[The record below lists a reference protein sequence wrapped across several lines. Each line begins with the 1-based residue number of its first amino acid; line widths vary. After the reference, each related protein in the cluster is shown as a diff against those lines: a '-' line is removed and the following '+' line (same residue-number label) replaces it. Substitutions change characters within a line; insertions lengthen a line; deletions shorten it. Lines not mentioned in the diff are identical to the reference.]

1 MKKKLR
7 WVGMAALVLLAG
19 GWWSF
24 QAVTGEETEWISVE
38 RDDLVLG
45 VEVTGTLKA
54 VVTDLV
60 GPPQLRNMWQFKIAY
75 MAPEGEEVA
84 VGTKV
89 LAFDSSEL
97 QQRLQ
102 REMAER
108 DAAAKRI
115 EKADKELTLQRQ
127 QDVLNLANAEA
138 RLRKASLKAGSP
150 DELGAAR
157 ELAQFRLDLEL
168 AEKEVTY
175 LNQRLDSSA
184 RSAEATLAALRDQ
197 LTRAERQVT
206 QTEEEIVA
214 MTVQAGR
221 DGTVIYVTDWRDEKM
236 KVGDSCWRGNSVIEL
251 PDLTKMKAMGQVHE
265 ADGGRIVEGQ
275 QVKFRLDAHPEDEFT
290 GRLSSIWRTV
300 QRESY
305 RSEQKVVRL
314 EIEFDETDTRKMR
327 PGMRFRGDVEIDRA
341 EAALLVDADAV
352 FLKPEGPIVYRRT
365 TWGHEAVPVEL
376 GRRNEKRVE
385 VLSGLDEGDA
395 VSLEDL
401 ERRRPTT

>member
-1 MKKKLR
+1 MKKKTR
-7 WVGMAALVLLAG
+7 WIVVAALVLLAG
-19 GWWSF
+19 GWWTF
-24 QAVTGEETEWISVE
+24 QAVGGEETEWISVE

-75 MAPEGEEVA
+75 MAPEGEDVEL
-84 VGTKV
+84 GTKV

-102 REMAER
+102 REIAER

-115 EKADKELTLQRQ
+115 EKADQELNLQRQ
-127 QDVLNLANAEA
+127 QDLLNMANAEA

-150 DELGAAR
+150 DELAAAR

-168 AEKEVTY
+168 AKKEVTY
-175 LNQRLDSSA
+175 LEQRLDSSA

-197 LTRAERQVT
+197 LSRAERQVT
-206 QTEEEIVA
+206 QTREEIGA
-214 MTVQAGR
+214 MTVHAGR
-221 DGTVIYVTDWRDEKM
+221 AGTVIYVTNWQDEKM

-251 PDLTKMKAMGQVHE
+251 PDLTRMKAMGQVHE
-265 ADGGRIVEGQ
+265 ADAGRIVEGQ
-275 QVKFRLDAHPEDEFT
+275 QVKLRLDAHPEDEFT

-300 QRESY
+300 QRESW

-314 EIEFDETDTRKMR
+314 EIELDETDTRKMR

-341 EAALLVDADAV
+341 EQALLVDADAV
-352 FLKPEGPIVYRRT
+352 FLEPEGPIVYRRT
-365 TWGHEAVPVEL
+365 LWGHEAVPVEL

-385 VLSGLDEGDA
+385 VLDGLSEGDA
-395 VSLEDL
+395 ISLQNL
-401 ERRRPTT
+401 GGRRPTT

>member
-1 MKKKLR
+1 MKKKTR
-7 WVGMAALVLLAG
+7 WIVVAALVLLAG
-19 GWWSF
+19 GWWTF
-24 QAVTGEETEWISVE
+24 QAVGGEETEWISVE

-75 MAPEGEEVA
+75 MAPEGEDVE

-89 LAFDSSEL
+89 LAFDFSEL

-102 REMAER
+102 LEIAER

-115 EKADKELTLQRQ
+115 EKADQELSLQRQ
-127 QDVLNLANAEA
+127 QDLLNMANAEA

-150 DELGAAR
+150 DELAAAR

-168 AEKEVTY
+168 AKKEVTY
-175 LNQRLDSSA
+175 LEQRLDSSA

-197 LTRAERQVT
+197 LSRAERQVT
-206 QTEEEIVA
+206 QTREEIEA
-214 MTVQAGR
+214 MTVHAGR
-221 DGTVIYVTDWRDEKM
+221 AGTVIYVTNWQDEKM

-251 PDLTKMKAMGQVHE
+251 PDLTRMKAMGQVHE
-265 ADGGRIVEGQ
+265 ADAGRIVEGQ
-275 QVKFRLDAHPEDEFT
+275 QVKLRLDAHPEDEFT

-300 QRESY
+300 QRESW

-314 EIEFDETDTRKMR
+314 EIELDETDTRKMR
-327 PGMRFRGDVEIDRA
+327 PGMRFRGDVEVDRA
-341 EAALLVDADAV
+341 EQALLVDADAV
-352 FLKPEGPIVYRRT
+352 FLEPEGPIVYRRT
-365 TWGHEAVPVEL
+365 LWGHEAVPVEL

-385 VLSGLDEGDA
+385 VLDGLSEGDA
-395 VSLEDL
+395 ISLQNL
-401 ERRRPTT
+401 GRRRSTT